1 MYLNEVWL
9 LWIDQKHLNYWS
21 EVLWL
26 HSSVLALEKIPQKT
40 IFQLIF
46 FSYVYL
52 VLLHINRK
60 YVYVFLYD
68 SNQIFFGG
76 KEIRKIS
83 ISDAKILKK
92 KRKNATTVMHKVLIF
107 FFFFLL
113 LLVSSATYL
122 LEVSAR
128 VSLRVVTDS
137 VYRGKKSSKIC
148 IFDVIM

>member
-1 MYLNEVWL
+1 MKRARSFPENMYLNEVWL

-46 FSYVYL
+46 FSNVYL

-107 FFFFLL
+107 FFSFFFALS
-113 LLVSSATYL
+113 VFCYVFTGSECTRFTESSHRL
-122 LEVSAR
+122 CL
-128 VSLRVVTDS
+128 
-137 VYRGKKSSKIC
+137 
-148 IFDVIM
+148 